1 MFSCSEF
8 NFEYI
13 FIDEKLFNSVIMTIM
28 LIFSAL
34 IDWFSRSW
42 IVIRCFCWRFLI
54 VSVRSSF
61 ESFSLKLAK
70 KSDQWT
76 TLVGKAWNY
85 ISEFS
90 SSSCGLNWMFFFGSD
105 LSVSL
110 RLEFYLSNKL
120 AWISFSSLQPVSC
133 ITFLSLNHN
142 PSVFVQS
149 LSLSFAIHKTQVLTL
164 LFPWMILFASLDLY
178 HVCTSTSF
186 CKLVVLRS
194 K

>member
-1 MFSCSEF
+1 
-8 NFEYI
+8 
-13 FIDEKLFNSVIMTIM
+13 MTIM

-34 IDWFSRSW
+34 IDQFSRSW
-42 IVIRCFCWRFLI
+42 IFIRCFCWRFLI
-54 VSVRSSF
+54 VSSF
-61 ESFSLKLAK
+61 ESFSLKLAKKKK

-110 RLEFYLSNKL
+110 RLEFYLSNEL
-120 AWISFSSLQPVSC
+120 TWISFPSLQPVSC

-142 PSVFVQS
+142 PSIFVQS
-149 LSLSFAIHKTQVLTL
+149 LSLSFAIH
-164 LFPWMILFASLDLY
+164 
-178 HVCTSTSF
+178 
-186 CKLVVLRS
+186 
-194 K
+194 